1 MNGYGYLIVG
11 IVVVA
16 IIALLATNKKFVETL
31 KNIYKIEELRK
42 RILYTLGL
50 LLVYRLGCFV
60 VIPGI
65 NPNALGEGSAL
76 ASQLEGNGLLGL
88 LNVFSG
94 GAFGN
99 AAIFALGV
107 MPYITASIIIQLMGI
122 MIPYF
127 QKMQKEGE
135 SGRRKMNQWTRM
147 LTIIVLLIQ
156 GPAYITNLYHQVP
169 EAFVYGNTF
178 LFLAYAT
185 VILIA
190 GTMFIMWLGEKITDK
205 GIGNGISLIIMI
217 GIVARLPHALLA
229 EIHARF
235 QPASGSAIML
245 ILELVLL
252 FLVFMAT
259 VALVQAVRKIPV
271 QYAKRIV
278 GNKQY
283 GGVRQYIPLK
293 MNAAN
298 VMPIIFAQALMFIPM
313 LFANVAPG
321 FAAAF
326 SDMRGFWYNLTLGI
340 LVVAF
345 TYFYTAII
353 INPQMM
359 ADDMKR
365 NGGFIPGVKPGK
377 ATVNYIDTIM
387 TRITLPGSIFLAL
400 VAILPA
406 LAMKFLNIQ
415 QAFAYFYGGTSLLIM
430 VGVILDTLKQ
440 IESYLLMRHYD
451 GLMKT
456 GRIQGRY

>member
-229 EIHARF
+229 EINARF
-235 QPASGSAIML
+235 QTSDGSAIML

-387 TRITLPGSIFLAL
+387 TRITLPSSIFLAL

>member
-229 EIHARF
+229 EINARF
-235 QPASGSAIML
+235 QTSDGSAIML

-359 ADDMKR
+359 AYDMKR

>member
-1 MNGYGYLIVG
+1 MSQYLIVG
-11 IVVVA
+11 LVFLVV
-16 IIALLATNKKFVETL
+16 IALLATNKKLVETL

-42 RILYTLGL
+42 RILFTLAL
-50 LLVYRLGCFV
+50 ILVYRFGSFV

-65 NPNALGEGSAL
+65 NPESLSAL
-76 ASQLEGNGLLGL
+76 QQQVEGNGLMGL
-88 LNVFSG
+88 LNIFSG
-94 GAFGN
+94 GAFSN
-99 AAIFALGV
+99 ASIFALGI
-107 MPYITASIIIQLMGI
+107 MPYISASIVIQLMGI
-122 MIPYF
+122 VVPYF
-127 QKMQKEGE
+127 QKLQKEGE
-135 SGRRKMNQWTRM
+135 SGRRKINQWTRY
-147 LTIIVLLIQ
+147 LTIIVLLLQ
-156 GPAYITNLYHQVP
+156 GPAYLANLHAQLP
-169 EAFVYGNTF
+169 DAAFVLGRGSV
-178 LFLAYAT
+178 LFTIGAT
-185 VILIA
+185 IVLIA
-190 GTMFIMWLGEKITDK
+190 GTMFVMWLGEKITDK

-229 EIHARF
+229 EINARL
-235 QPASGSAIML
+235 QTASGSAIML

-259 VALVQAVRKIPV
+259 IALVQAVRKVPV

-298 VMPIIFAQALMFIPM
+298 VMPIIFAQALMFIPA
-313 LFANVAPG
+313 LFTNVAPD
-321 FAAAF
+321 FASAF
-326 SDMRGFWYNLTLGI
+326 SSMTGFWYNFTLAV
-340 LVVAF
+340 LVIAF

-377 ATVNYIDTIM
+377 QTVNYIDTIM
-387 TRITLPGSIFLAL
+387 TRITLPGSIFLAI

-406 LAMKFLNIQ
+406 LAMKFLGIQ

-430 VGVILDTLKQ
+430 VGVVLDTLKQ

-456 GRIQGRY
+456 GRIQGRH